1 MKYEGGCYCRNIRY
15 AIDGEVAFKGQ
26 CCCRAC
32 QYFSGGNP
40 NVIVGVPE
48 PMFSYTRGEPK
59 QFTRSDLDNPV
70 TRDFC
75 PDCGTHLVTHAPAA
89 PGIVIV
95 KVGTLDD
102 PSLYDKPD
110 HVIWV
115 GEKQAFHHIPE
126 GAKTFP
132 GFPPR

>member
-1 MKYEGGCYCRNIRY
+1 MAHEGGCYCGNIRY
-15 AIDGEVAFKGQ
+15 KIEGDVAFKGQ

-32 QYFSGGNP
+32 QYISGGNP
-40 NVIVGVPE
+40 NVIVGVPKAN
-48 PMFSYTRGEPK
+48 FSYTKGEVK
-59 QFTRSDLDNPV
+59 QFRRSDLETPV

-89 PGIVIV
+89 ADFVIA

-110 HVIWV
+110 HVIWI
-115 GEKQAFHHIPE
+115 GQKQAFHHIPE
-126 GAKTFP
+126 GAATFA

>member
-1 MKYEGGCYCRNIRY
+1 
-15 AIDGEVAFKGQ
+15 
-26 CCCRAC
+26 
-32 QYFSGGNP
+32 
-40 NVIVGVPE
+40 VIVGVPKAN
-48 PMFSYTRGEPK
+48 FSYTKGEVK
-59 QFTRSDLDNPV
+59 QFRRSDLETPV

-89 PGIVIV
+89 ADFVIV

-110 HVIWV
+110 HVIWI
-115 GEKQAFHHIPE
+115 GQKQAFHHIPE
-126 GAKTFP
+126 GAATFP

>member
-1 MKYEGGCYCRNIRY
+1 MAHEGGCYCGNIRY
-15 AIDGEVAFKGQ
+15 KIEGDVAFKGQ

-32 QYFSGGNP
+32 QYISGGNP
-40 NVIVGVPE
+40 NVIVGVPKAN
-48 PMFSYTRGEPK
+48 FSYTKGEVK
-59 QFTRSDLDNPV
+59 QFRRSDLETPV

-75 PDCGTHLVTHAPAA
+75 SDCGTHLVTHAPAA
-89 PGIVIV
+89 ADFVIA

-110 HVIWV
+110 HVIWI
-115 GEKQAFHHIPE
+115 GQKQAFHHIPE
-126 GAKTFP
+126 GAATFP

>member
-1 MKYEGGCYCRNIRY
+1 MAHEGGCYCGNIRY
-15 AIDGEVAFKGQ
+15 KIEGDVAFKGQ

-32 QYFSGGNP
+32 QYISGGNP
-40 NVIVGVPE
+40 NVIVGVPKAN
-48 PMFSYTRGEPK
+48 FSYTKGEVK
-59 QFTRSDLDNPV
+59 QFRRSDLETPV
-70 TRDFC
+70 TRAFC

-89 PGIVIV
+89 ADFVIA

-110 HVIWV
+110 HVIWI
-115 GEKQAFHHIPE
+115 GQKQAFHHIPE
-126 GAKTFP
+126 GAATFP

>member
-1 MKYEGGCYCRNIRY
+1 MAHEGGCYCGNIRY
-15 AIDGEVAFKGQ
+15 KIEGDVAFKGQ

-32 QYFSGGNP
+32 QYISGGNP
-40 NVIVGVPE
+40 NVIVGVPKAN
-48 PMFSYTRGEPK
+48 FSYTKGEVK
-59 QFTRSDLDNPV
+59 QFRRSDLETPV

-89 PGIVIV
+89 ADFVIA

-110 HVIWV
+110 HVIWI
-115 GEKQAFHHIPE
+115 GQKQASHHIPE
-126 GAKTFP
+126 GAATFP